1 MNRIVK
7 RSRPRGLGDSI
18 ESITKATG
26 IKAVVEKVSE
36 AVNVPCG
43 CTERRDRLNELF
55 PYDKK

>member
-43 CTERRDRLNELF
+43 CAERRDRLNELF